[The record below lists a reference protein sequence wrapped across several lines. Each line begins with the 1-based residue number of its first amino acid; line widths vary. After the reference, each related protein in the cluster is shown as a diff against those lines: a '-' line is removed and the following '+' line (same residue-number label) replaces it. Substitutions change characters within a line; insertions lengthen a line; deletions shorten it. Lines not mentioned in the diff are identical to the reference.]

1 MIEGQEV
8 FLKQFFGAR
17 YQIMSW
23 GFMDEIVLV
32 ND

>member
-8 FLKQFFGAR
+8 FPKQFFGAW

-23 GFMDEIVLV
+23 GFMDENVLV